1 MGSDGTP
8 AGEHGLKE
16 RATYDP
22 GMGPIGVDIA
32 IPLPVEDVW
41 NEVSRLDRHAEWMTD
56 ARSIEFLGA
65 ARSGLGTTMR
75 VATRFG
81 PLRTTDTIVVT
92 AWEPP
97 RRIEVEHR
105 GRFTGRGAFR
115 LEPAGPGATRFT
127 WEEQVRFPWYLGGP
141 LGALA
146 ARPLFRFVWRRNL
159 ERFRARLSAP

>member
-1 MGSDGTP
+1 
-8 AGEHGLKE
+8 
-16 RATYDP
+16 
-22 GMGPIGVDIA
+22 MGPIHIGVDL
-32 IPLPVEDVW
+32 PLPVEVVW
-41 NEVSRLDRHAEWMTD
+41 EEVSRLDRHVEWMAD
-56 ARSIEFLGA
+56 ARSIEFIGDQ
-65 ARSGLGTTMR
+65 RSGIGTALR

-92 AWEPP
+92 AWEPS

-105 GRFTGRGAFR
+105 GRFTGSGAFR
-115 LEPAGPGATRFT
+115 LDPAGPGTSRFT

-159 ERFRARLSAP
+159 ERLRSRLTVP

>member
-1 MGSDGTP
+1 
-8 AGEHGLKE
+8 
-16 RATYDP
+16 
-22 GMGPIGVDIA
+22 MGPLLVSIT
-32 IPLPVEDVW
+32 IPLPLEGVW
-41 NEVSRLDRHAEWMTD
+41 EEVSRLDRHVEWMAD
-56 ARSIEFLGA
+56 ARSIEFLSEAHSGVGA
-65 ARSGLGTTMR
+65 AMR

-81 PLRTTDTIVVT
+81 PLRATDTMVVT

-115 LEPAGPGATRFT
+115 LDAAGPGATRFT

-159 ERFRARLSAP
+159 ERLRARLTAP

>member
-1 MGSDGTP
+1 
-8 AGEHGLKE
+8 
-16 RATYDP
+16 
-22 GMGPIGVDIA
+22 MGPLLVGIA
-32 IPLPVEDVW
+32 IPLPVEEVW
-41 NEVSRLDRHAEWMTD
+41 EEVSRLDRHVEWMAD
-56 ARSIEFLGA
+56 ARSIDFLTETGA
-65 ARSGLGTTMR
+65 GVGAVLR
-75 VATRFG
+75 VATRLG

-115 LEPAGPGATRFT
+115 LDPAGPGATRFT
-127 WEEQVRFPWYLGGP
+127 WEELIRFPWYLGGP

-159 ERFRARLSAP
+159 ERLRARLTAP